1 MHIYHSFLSAFGLSL
16 FLSLTLRFVLL
27 SITFPHHL
35 IYSPCFVSHCF
46 SLFFFFLSLC
56 VCMCV
61 VSFLLSYLY
70 SVSIIELLFMPL
82 YKFCKT
88 KVLENDCFNDR
99 KTCSQFGVVALP
111 ISSYKR
117 RKTLESFFFYLWKVF
132 TVPVLVWGLIK
143 RDILFTFATP
153 SLKKKLQ

>member
-27 SITFPHHL
+27 SITFPPTTL
-35 IYSPCFVSHCF
+35 YIFSLFCV
-46 SLFFFFLSLC
+46 SLFFFFSSFSLC

-61 VSFLLSYLY
+61 VSFFLSYLY

-99 KTCSQFGVVALP
+99 KTCSQFGVGVLP

-117 RKTLESFFFYLWKVF
+117 RKTLESFFFLTYGKCLLSQYWF
-132 TVPVLVWGLIK
+132 GG
-143 RDILFTFATP
+143 
-153 SLKKKLQ
+153 